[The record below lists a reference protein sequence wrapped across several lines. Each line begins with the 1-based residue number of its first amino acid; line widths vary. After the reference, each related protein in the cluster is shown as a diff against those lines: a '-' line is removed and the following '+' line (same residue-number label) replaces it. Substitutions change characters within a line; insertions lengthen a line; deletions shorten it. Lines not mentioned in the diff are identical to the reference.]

1 MCLVCSGVDQISLIG
16 RMEGKKKFPVPE
28 SVCTS
33 SDKNAMIAT
42 GAGPDENIH

>member
-16 RMEGKKKFPVPE
+16 RMEGKKKFLVPE

-33 SDKNAMIAT
+33 NDKNAIAT